1 MTTSISSQLQAI
13 RSVIQTGLESKKRPI
28 TRPSI
33 LFDSKEAADLDI
45 DTILDIALSGLL
57 LPHFNY
63 FNLTL
68 QVPIS
73 ALLFAQFYFPDN
85 ILRRLWFLKQAVV
98 VLLVFFSV
106 FSRENL
112 YKVSFFLALGYE
124 I

>member
-57 LPHFNY
+57 LPYFNY

-68 QVPIS
+68 LVPMS
-73 ALLFAQFYFPDN
+73 ALQFLFSSRISEKN
-85 ILRRLWFLKQAVV
+85 
-98 VLLVFFSV
+98 FF
-106 FSRENL
+106 
-112 YKVSFFLALGYE
+112 G
-124 I
+124 

>member
-33 LFDSKEAADLDI
+33 LFDPKEAADLDI

-57 LPHFNY
+57 LPYFNY

-68 QVPIS
+68 LVPIA
-73 ALLFAQFYFPDN
+73 ALQFPFSFRLRN
-85 ILRRLWFLKQAVV
+85 IREKFLWLI
-98 VLLVFFSV
+98 FS
-106 FSRENL
+106 
-112 YKVSFFLALGYE
+112 
-124 I
+124 

>member
-1 MTTSISSQLQAI
+1 MTTSVASQLQAI

-33 LFDSKEAADLDI
+33 LFDPKEAADLDI

-57 LPHFNY
+57 LPYFNY

-73 ALLFAQFYFPDN
+73 ALFLLNFMFSGY
-85 ILRRLWFLKQAVV
+85 ILIRV
-98 VLLVFFSV
+98 
-106 FSRENL
+106 
-112 YKVSFFLALGYE
+112 
-124 I
+124 